1 MVVPIIFIVWIAK
14 VTQGSRKSLNNGRAV
29 LGRELEDTSVDG
41 VYDMVGSPIPDCIC
55 SRTFLSHLE
64 ILDRC
69 CFGIRLFVSLQFM
82 C

>member
-14 VTQGSRKSLNNGRAV
+14 VTQGSRKSLNNGRAA
-29 LGRELEDTSVDG
+29 LGRELEDTSFDGG
-41 VYDMVGSPIPDCIC
+41 VYDMVGSPIPA

-64 ILDRC
+64 VLDRC
-69 CFGIRLFVSLQFM
+69 CFGIRLLVSRQFM